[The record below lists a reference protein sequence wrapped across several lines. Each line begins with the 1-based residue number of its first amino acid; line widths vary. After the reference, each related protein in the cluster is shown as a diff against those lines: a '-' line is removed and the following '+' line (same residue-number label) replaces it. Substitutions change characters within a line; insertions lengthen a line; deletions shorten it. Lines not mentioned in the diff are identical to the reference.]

1 MHRPFVREIEAATN
15 GAPECH
21 VPLTVQY
28 RYAIRPLRISIG
40 VTLPIAVLLT
50 GAFNAISLNE
60 AYGDGPPYCARSANM
75 AKWTNRL
82 PLPGMVD
89 GAMLVAIAAY
99 RSWLRRSR

>member
-1 MHRPFVREIEAATN
+1 M
-15 GAPECH
+15 
-21 VPLTVQY
+21 
-28 RYAIRPLRISIG
+28 RISIG
-40 VTLPIAVLLT
+40 VTLPIAVLLA
-50 GAFNAISLNE
+50 GAFNAIGLDE

-99 RSWLRRSR
+99 GSWLRRSR

>member
-1 MHRPFVREIEAATN
+1 MRK
-15 GAPECH
+15 
-21 VPLTVQY
+21 
-28 RYAIRPLRISIG
+28 RPLRISIG

-50 GAFNAISLNE
+50 GASNAISLNE
-60 AYGDGPPYCARSANM
+60 AYGDGPLYCARSANM
-75 AKWTNRL
+75 AKWTNPL

>member
-1 MHRPFVREIEAATN
+1 MRK
-15 GAPECH
+15 
-21 VPLTVQY
+21 
-28 RYAIRPLRISIG
+28 RPLRISIG

-50 GAFNAISLNE
+50 GASNAISLNE
-60 AYGDGPPYCARSANM
+60 AYGDGPPYYARSTNM
-75 AKWTNRL
+75 DKWTNPL